1 MGFEEGPKIEI
12 ERNLFTYFNKNT
24 FKSVLFFS
32 GGIVLFI
39 TGVIGYGIII
49 NLRTPTLDE
58 AMAMKGLKQ
67 ISNPHIVISKKQYA
81 LFLYSDSVLVKSYR
95 ASFGRNVNS
104 SSHFT
109 EELATPVGNYQI
121 CSVDTESV
129 YDKFL
134 RLNYPNIED
143 ITDALR
149 KGVITQKQYDKLKYE
164 FYYAECPK
172 TKTAI
177 GGPLGIHGQGRLNF
191 LLKNLPFVYNWT
203 DGSVAVSNEAIDE
216 INSVVKKGTKV
227 VIQ

>member
-12 ERNLFTYFNKNT
+12 KRNIFTYFNKNT

-49 NLRTPTLDE
+49 NLRTLTLEE
-58 AMAMKGLKQ
+58 AMSSKGIKQ
-67 ISNPHIVISKKQYA
+67 ISNPHIVIDKKQYA

-104 SSHFT
+104 NRHFT
-109 EELATPVGNYQI
+109 EELSTPIGNYKI
-121 CSVDTESV
+121 CSIDTESV

-143 ITDALR
+143 MTEALR
-149 KGVITQKQYDKLKYE
+149 KGVITQEQYDKLKYE
-164 FYYAECPK
+164 FYYEGCPK
-172 TKTAI
+172 TKTVI

-203 DGSVAVSNEAIDE
+203 DGSIAVSNEAIDE

>member
-1 MGFEEGPKIEI
+1 MGFEEDPKIEI
-12 ERNLFTYFNKNT
+12 KRNYFTYFNKNT
-24 FKSVLFFS
+24 IKSVLFFS

-49 NLRTPTLDE
+49 NLRTLTLDE
-58 AMAMKGLKQ
+58 AMANKGIKK
-67 ISNPHIVISKKQYA
+67 ISNPHIVINKKQYA

-104 SSHFT
+104 NSHFT
-109 EELATPVGNYQI
+109 EELSTPIGNYQI
-121 CSVDTESV
+121 CSIDTESV

-134 RLNYPNIED
+134 RLNYPNLED
-143 ITDALR
+143 MTEALR
-149 KGVITQKQYDKLKYE
+149 KGVITQEQYDKLRYE
-164 FYYAECPK
+164 FYYEGCPK
-172 TKTAI
+172 TKTYI

-203 DGSVAVSNEAIDE
+203 DGSIAVSNEAIDE
-216 INSVVKKGTKV
+216 INLVVKKGTKV